1 MHRRDDGVSNKLDLE
16 EGEGDIVSSTKTR
29 RVEGDIGE
37 NEEPIRFPKKRSR
50 RIVSDDE
57 DDAALVVQQSHDE
70 GTPNLESS
78 QMLMNGVSSK
88 LDLKEG
94 QEEI

>member
-1 MHRRDDGVSNKLDLE
+1 MHRLDDGVSNKLDLE
-16 EGEGDIVSSTKTR
+16 EGEGDIVSSTKNTR

-57 DDAALVVQQSHDE
+57 DDAALVVQQRHDE
-70 GTPNLESS
+70 GTPNQRL
-78 QMLMNGVSSK
+78 QPAQNF
-88 LDLKEG
+88 
-94 QEEI
+94 

>member
-1 MHRRDDGVSNKLDLE
+1 M
-16 EGEGDIVSSTKTR
+16 SSTKTR